1 MRSSLPSVSEIEQ
14 NLLFFQAH
22 SLRTYMRTARSRPP
36 EKPVWSSCT
45 AQSKTAAWFLQM
57 PLATLEVPSYKR
69 AVLSQEDTSKRLEL
83 LGEKAK
89 EEMPSCGGFSKGRSL
104 PASMLYRCRWCCV
117 CARARGCG
125 ALLRGVAWGVGRAAG

>member
-1 MRSSLPSVSEIEQ
+1 
-14 NLLFFQAH
+14 
-22 SLRTYMRTARSRPP
+22 
-36 EKPVWSSCT
+36 
-45 AQSKTAAWFLQM
+45 M

-104 PASMLYRCRWCCV
+104 PASMLCFKVQVLCLCV
-117 CARARGCG
+117 FEGCG
-125 ALLRGVAWGVGRAAG
+125 RCYAGVVATRRFRGGGEAEAG